1 MLVIIRVNE
10 HHPAPQLQGRMQW
23 FISEKLSVEQTAF
36 RLKRVGVGVD
46 NEGRGG
52 FKDGFGDGDAD
63 TAGVDYEFRFGDE
76 DENENGVEDGFGY
89 ENGVRVEDEDGVG
102 VGDVFGF
109 GVGIKTLLEMGTLE
123 GAPVSALWVQ
133 GNCAWKQLNK
143 SLVANWHSKSQS
155 HEM

>member
-1 MLVIIRVNE
+1 MLVTIRVNE
-10 HHPAPQLQGRMQW
+10 HHPAPQLQGRVQW

-36 RLKRVGVGVD
+36 RLKRVGVGVGVD

-52 FKDGFGDGDAD
+52 FKDGFGDGDAG

-89 ENGVRVEDEDGVG
+89 ENENG

-123 GAPVSALWVQ
+123 GAPVYALWVQ
-133 GNCAWKQLNK
+133 GNSAWKQLNK